1 MRRLTLLTFTF
12 AEIAAPL
19 SANAQIAVSTLVGV
33 VAAELREVA
42 AGLSA
47 KRQVLGHPAYNDQG
61 NPERIGKPDVAVPV
75 AQLKEVG
82 DKLILP
88 GAPREARKA
97 TPAFDYAHETGAG

>member
-1 MRRLTLLTFTF
+1 MRRLTLLTLTF
-12 AEIAAPL
+12 PEIAAPL

-61 NPERIGKPDVAVPV
+61 NPERIGKLDVAVPV

-82 DKLILP
+82 DHFHP
-88 GAPREARKA
+88 PRRPEGGAEGDPRIRLRA
-97 TPAFDYAHETGAG
+97 